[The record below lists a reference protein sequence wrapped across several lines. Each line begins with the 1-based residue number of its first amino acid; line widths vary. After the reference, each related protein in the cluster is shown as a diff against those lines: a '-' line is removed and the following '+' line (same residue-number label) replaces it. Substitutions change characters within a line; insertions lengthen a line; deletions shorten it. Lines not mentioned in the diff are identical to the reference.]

1 MAARVSVSSR
11 SMRRLRVSAGL
22 TRWVLYA
29 TATAGLAASARFAI
43 APPHAPAA
51 PAPVVERRDLAAEGF
66 ASQLARSYLTFDG
79 DRPDAHRA
87 QLAPFVGDQL
97 DPDLGLRAPPGRVQR
112 VRWTAD
118 RAVATG
124 RRRLA
129 RLHRR
134 RANRSRRP
142 ALSQRRRRPRPRPC
156 PAPRRLPRARR
167 RPAQR
172 TRQPRRRKEACATSR
187 IAACAPHASARCAT
201 TSRARETTSTP
212 I

>member
-11 SMRRLRVSAGL
+11 SMRRVRVSAGL

-79 DRPDAHRA
+79 DRPEAHRA
-87 QLAPFVGDQL
+87 QLAQSVGDQL

-112 VRWTAD
+112 VRWTQIVQSRLGGDGSRVYTVAAQTD
-118 RAVATG
+118 RAGLLYLASTSPAATTT
-124 RRRLA
+124 
-129 RLHRR
+129 
-134 RANRSRRP
+134 
-142 ALSQRRRRPRPRPC
+142 PC
-156 PAPRRLPRARR
+156 ASTATPHSWAPRSAPLLSWH
-167 RPAQR
+167 
-172 TRQPRRRKEACATSR
+172 RKEV
-187 IAACAPHASARCAT
+187 HAM
-201 TSRARETTSTP
+201 
-212 I
+212 